1 MPTHRPG
8 DDFAHALITEHRP
21 FLHVYVRN
29 LMRGDQ
35 SRVDDVVQ
43 ETIARAWQHRG
54 RIPAGA
60 VRPWLFRVARNQ
72 VVDLWRRRPP
82 LPVES
87 FEAQTYDTADTHQ
100 EDAFERVLQDH
111 DTVALL
117 RGLSRNHQE
126 VLVHLYCLD
135 HSQTQ
140 TARALGLAE
149 GTVKSRAHYAIG
161 RLRSQ
166 REPASSGLNGRA
178 ARIHSQSSP
187 R

>member
-1 MPTHRPG
+1 MSSDRPG
-8 DDFAHALITEHRP
+8 DDFAHALMTEHRP

-29 LMRGDQ
+29 LMRSDQ

-43 ETIARAWQHRG
+43 ETIVRAWQHRG
-54 RIPAGA
+54 RIPAEA

-72 VVDLWRRRPP
+72 VVDLWRRRPA

-87 FEAQTYDTADTHQ
+87 FETQSCDPADSRQ

-111 DTVALL
+111 ATVALL
-117 RGLSRNHQE
+117 RGLSDRHRE

-135 HSQTQ
+135 RSQTQ

-149 GTVKSRAHYAIG
+149 GTVKSRAHYAIE
-161 RLRSQ
+161 RLRAL
-166 REPASSGLNGRA
+166 PPTA
-178 ARIHSQSSP
+178 
-187 R
+187 